1 MEISEKEFKELK
13 SHCQMLGMIASYV
26 DDFCDEEDTTLTG
39 VMKLL
44 ADYHYLKGENLMFLA
59 RQEKGK

>member
-1 MEISEKEFKELK
+1 MEISEKEYSELK
-13 SHCQMLGMIASYV
+13 SDSKMLGMIASYV

-44 ADYHYLKGENLMFLA
+44 ADYYALRGENLMFLA
-59 RQEKGK
+59 NQQKER